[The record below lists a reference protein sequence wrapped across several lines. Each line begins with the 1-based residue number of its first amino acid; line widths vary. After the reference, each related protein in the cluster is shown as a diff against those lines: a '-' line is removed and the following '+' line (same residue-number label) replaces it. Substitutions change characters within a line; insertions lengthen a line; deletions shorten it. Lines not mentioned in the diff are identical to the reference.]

1 MSLFLKT
8 GIIKESV
15 LITTNSEAVQKTLS
29 HSFLQE
35 VQTKTFEYDRNK
47 YKEYLELISQKKKW
61 YGLGEDKLMELF
73 PCFSLLVEK
82 YNDKMFA
89 KRSKWE
95 RDLMKDGK
103 LESMSMIETKGRM
116 VTSAGQ
122 FFYCCKRLHCPL
134 KRLCYKI
141 FLIVKLEF
149 TFNFLKN
156 SIRVCKC
163 ISWISEDSGFHLC
176 FKREE
181 NQLHQWNCWVP
192 NCIWW
197 QIT

>member
-73 PCFSLLVEK
+73 PCFAVL
-82 YNDKMFA
+82 
-89 KRSKWE
+89 
-95 RDLMKDGK
+95 
-103 LESMSMIETKGRM
+103 
-116 VTSAGQ
+116 
-122 FFYCCKRLHCPL
+122 
-134 KRLCYKI
+134 
-141 FLIVKLEF
+141 
-149 TFNFLKN
+149 TFGGE
-156 SIRVCKC
+156 V
-163 ISWISEDSGFHLC
+163 
-176 FKREE
+176 
-181 NQLHQWNCWVP
+181 Q
-192 NCIWW
+192 
-197 QIT
+197 